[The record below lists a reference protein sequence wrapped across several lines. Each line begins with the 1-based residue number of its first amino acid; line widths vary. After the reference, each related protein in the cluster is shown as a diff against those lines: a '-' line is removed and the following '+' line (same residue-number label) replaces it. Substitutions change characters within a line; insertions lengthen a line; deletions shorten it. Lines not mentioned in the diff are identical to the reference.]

1 MITYLFIFLAVLAVA
16 SALAVV
22 ISKNTVNSALF
33 LVLNLISI
41 AGVYLLLQAQFLAI
55 IQVLVYAGAIMVLF
69 LFVIMLLN
77 VDEEESLF
85 DKFRIKYF
93 VAFLLGVAVF
103 SQIIYS
109 IGNLSGALPTVS
121 PDMAEV
127 GTVEAVGEVLFTK
140 YLLPFELTA
149 ILLTAAIVGALIVA
163 QHKIKPGVG
172 ND

>member
-1 MITYLFIFLAVLAVA
+1 MITYLFIFLAILAVA
-16 SALAVV
+16 SALAMV

-33 LVLNLISI
+33 LVINLVSI
-41 AGVYLLLQAQFLAI
+41 AGVYLLLKAQFLAI
-55 IQVLVYAGAIMVLF
+55 IQILVYAGAIMVLF

-77 VDEEESLF
+77 VDAEESLF
-85 DKFRIKYF
+85 NKFRIKYF
-93 VAFLLGVAVF
+93 IAFLIGVGVF
-103 SQIIYS
+103 SQLIYS
-109 IGNLSGALPTVS
+109 VGSFSDALPLVA
-121 PDMAEV
+121 PEMVEV

-163 QHKIKPGVG
+163 QHKIKPES

>member
-103 SQIIYS
+103 SQILYS
-109 IGNLSGALPTVS
+109 IGSLSGHLPAVS
-121 PDMAEV
+121 PQMAEV

-163 QHKIKPGVG
+163 QHKIKSGVE